1 MHLIRLLYI
10 TIMIFY
16 TNSTSTLEYFTYEI
30 TFQEIAQECRN
41 EGGLPVFKQDSTFD
55 LISDT
60 SAIPVGREFWV
71 GDILYTDWIYPLDCV
86 RKSSIFENSQTPRT
100 TNRISDCYEHCFDY
114 PVFAMQRG
122 YCVCLES
129 YQTISVQVQSE
140 CTDECD
146 DIGLCGRAGSNSQ
159 SYVSVY
165 RTAADVTNQ
174 NIQVVYDT
182 SLGSS
187 SYVECLTAR
196 CHLNEYKAMYCYAG
210 PTKVAL
216 CETGDVTEVG
226 TYNNG
231 LLTCSQKV
239 GSYLSVYQ
247 CHNSTTRLAW
257 IGPFRFTFNPSDG
270 MIPGLR
276 IARGAKCVK
285 TNTGSVNCIQ
295 TTELTDLPFICSIG
309 TNQQQPT
316 TTPQPI
322 NTNNDGDSIT
332 GIIVGCV
339 VGVTVLFATVI
350 IVVIWRK
357 KQKSS
362 KDRLE
367 IDNLE
372 VINTNAPNEYEI
384 PRRDSRVY
392 DHIYA
397 QSTDVYHPYLDI
409 RDSSVSGYNGYNG
422 QNGQLTSTQESNFRP
437 VSLPNDIKQTVDTN
451 DINIST
457 VNLGTNEYIEPA
469 RTPNF
474 GRKLPDI
481 PLSQR

>member
-1 MHLIRLLYI
+1 ML
-10 TIMIFY
+10 FY
-16 TNSTSTLEYFTYEI
+16 TNSTSTIEYFTYEI
-30 TFQEIAQECRN
+30 TFQEIAQECQI
-41 EGGLPVFKQDSTFD
+41 EGGVPVFKQDSTFN

-60 SAIPVGREFWV
+60 SAIPVGQEFWV

-86 RKSSIFENSQTPRT
+86 RKSSIYDNSQTPKI
-100 TNRISDCYEHCFDY
+100 TNKISDCYQHCFEY
-114 PVFAMQRG
+114 QVF
-122 YCVCLES
+122 CNSES
-129 YQTISVQVQSE
+129 YQKISVQIQSE

-146 DIGLCGRAGSNSQ
+146 DIGLCGGGGSNSQ

-165 RTAADVTNQ
+165 NTASDVTNH
-174 NIQVVYDT
+174 NIHVVYDT
-182 SLGSS
+182 SIGTS

-196 CHLNEYKAMYCYAG
+196 CQLNEYRAMNCNSE

-216 CETGDVTEVG
+216 CDTGDVTDIG

-231 LLTCSQKV
+231 LLSCSQKV

-247 CHNSTTRLAW
+247 CHNSTFRIAW
-257 IGPFRFTFNPSDG
+257 IGPFRFTFTPYDG

-285 TNTGSVNCIQ
+285 TNMGNVNCIQ
-295 TTELTDLPFICSIG
+295 TTEQTDLPFICAIG
-309 TNQQQPT
+309 TNQQQS
-316 TTPQPI
+316 TTPDPPR
-322 NTNNDGDSIT
+322 NTKTHNDGDSMT

-339 VGVTVLFATVI
+339 LGVTFVFVTVI
-350 IVVIWRK
+350 VVIIWRK
-357 KQKSS
+357 KQKAR
-362 KDRLE
+362 KDRLD

-372 VINTNAPNEYEI
+372 VINTTPNEYEI

-397 QSTDVYHPYLDI
+397 QSTDVYHPYLEI
-409 RDSSVSGYNGYNG
+409 RDGSVSGYNG
-422 QNGQLTSTQESNFRP
+422 QNGQFTSMQESNFQP
-437 VSLPNDIKQTVDTN
+437 VNLPNDIKETVNTN
-451 DINIST
+451 DITIST
-457 VNLGTNEYIEPA
+457 VNLGTNGYIEPA

-481 PLSQR
+481 PLDQR